1 MKTSDI
7 ILVLTA
13 FLASA
18 VEAVEALTVVLA
30 TGVTRGWRSTLVGAG
45 AALLV
50 LAALIAVLGPALA
63 YVPID
68 TLRLVVGALLLIFG
82 LQWLRKAILRAGG
95 YIPLRDEAAIYRAQL
110 AAEQRANAK
119 NGSGMDWYA
128 FTLAFKSVF
137 LEGFE
142 VAFIVLTFGTA
153 QGNIPLAAL
162 GALLALGVVVLV
174 GLLLREPLSRVPENT
189 LKFAVGLLLSAFG
202 LFWSV
207 EGLAVD
213 WPGSDLALLGLL
225 AYLTIISL
233 GFVAALRGTLVRQ
246 AAEGTSPTPT
256 GD

>member
-13 FLASA
+13 FLASG

-30 TGVTRGWRSTLVGAG
+30 TGVTRGWRSTLIGAG

-50 LAALIAVLGPALA
+50 LAALIAALGPALA
-63 YVPID
+63 SAPID
-68 TLRLVVGALLLIFG
+68 TLRLVVGALLLVFG
-82 LQWLRKAILRAGG
+82 LQWLRKAILRASG
-95 YIPLRDEAAIYRAQL
+95 YKPTRDEAAIYRAQL
-110 AAEQRANAK
+110 IAEQGMNARAA
-119 NGSGMDWYA
+119 SGMDWYA

-153 QGNIPLAAL
+153 QDNIPLAAL

-174 GLLLREPLSRVPENT
+174 GALLREPLSRVPENT
-189 LKFAVGLLLSAFG
+189 IKFAVGLLLSAFG

-207 EGLAVD
+207 EGLAVA
-213 WPGSDLALLGLL
+213 WPGGDLAILGLL
-225 AYLTIISL
+225 AYLAIIAL
-233 GFVAALRGTLVRQ
+233 GFGAALRSTLVRR
-246 AAEGTSPTPT
+246 AAQHTSPTPT